1 MIMIENKN
9 LCILKKGSYKVFF
22 FEVLFI
28 KMFLFIKILLLLIY
42 LLNLCISGRIENTN
56 NVPKNVS
63 YLL

>member
-1 MIMIENKN
+1 
-9 LCILKKGSYKVFF
+9 
-22 FEVLFI
+22 
-28 KMFLFIKILLLLIY
+28 MFLFIKILLLLIY